1 MRNLRAR
8 RVLKAKVL
16 LEHRKVS
23 VKVRT
28 KNIEEMKNKWEKGN
42 YEIGVMIRK
51 KRGHSCRAKEGFGLR
66 WGLFYA

>member
-1 MRNLRAR
+1 M
-8 RVLKAKVL
+8 

-51 KRGHSCRAKEGFGLR
+51 KEGIVAEQR
-66 WGLFYA
+66 KASVYAGAFFTPKIILYV